1 MVEKYIVN
9 NSSIFLFHKL
19 LLLPSMMIPK
29 QTVQEVL
36 EASKVEEVVGE
47 FVSLSK
53 RGVNRIGLCPFHNEK
68 TPSFT
73 VSPAKN
79 IFKCFGCGESGSSV
93 DFLMKH
99 EHFNFPQAVKWLA
112 DKYNIHIEEEEQTP
126 EQIAAENEREGLF
139 AISKF
144 AAEFFNKTL
153 NETDKGRAIGLSYFN
168 ERGYSQDIITK
179 FNLGYSPEDWDALA
193 VAAQA
198 AGYPIDA
205 LVQSGLVIKKDQ
217 GGVYD
222 RFRNRVI
229 FPIHNASGR
238 VLGFGGRILIA
249 DKKKPKYVNSPESLI
264 YDKSNV
270 LFGLYSAKNQII
282 KKDNCYLVEGYTDV
296 ISLYQSGI
304 ENSVSSSGTSLT
316 EGQIRLIKRYTPNI
330 TILYDG
336 DAAGIKASFR
346 GIDMIVRAGMNVR
359 VILFPDGEDPDS
371 YAKSHSASD
380 LSIFLESSAK
390 NFINFKSELLSKEAG
405 NDPLKKAQVVRQIV
419 ETIAL
424 VPEQLNR
431 IFFIRETSE
440 LLNVKE
446 EVLTNEVAKILRK
459 EHYKKQEKHNRE
471 QQQKAAGIGH
481 TPSPELGD
489 EPPEDFFNDNLSGG
503 ETKTPVK
510 SEISSKSNELEIIR
524 LLLNFGEIEFKP
536 EIAKVEDLPEEKDEE
551 ENTEEEEISVI
562 EFIIGD
568 LLEDD
573 ISFDDEILNSI
584 YKEYANAYENDR
596 LLNSNYFVTHE
607 NDEIRKLSGD
617 LLSENHILSPLWFKS
632 HQISI
637 TPETDHAVV
646 ARACYECIYSLKVRK
661 ISELKKKLM
670 KKMATE
676 GLSSEAQ
683 DDIMVEYHRYDIM
696 QNKLNQGLGR
706 IIGGKN

>member
-1 MVEKYIVN
+1 
-9 NSSIFLFHKL
+9 
-19 LLLPSMMIPK
+19 MMIPK

-36 EASKVEEVVGE
+36 DISKVEEVVGE
-47 FVSLSK
+47 FVSLTK

-79 IFKCFGCGESGSSV
+79 IYKCFGCGESGSSV

-99 EHFNFPQAVKWLA
+99 EHLNFPQAVKWLA
-112 DKYNIHIEEEEQTP
+112 NKYNIHIEEEEQTP

-139 AISKF
+139 AVSKF
-144 AAEFFNKTL
+144 AAEFFSKTL
-153 NETDKGRAIGLSYFN
+153 IETDKGRAIGLSYFN
-168 ERGYSQDIITK
+168 ERGYSQDIIDR
-179 FNLGYSPEDWDALA
+179 FHLGYSPEEWDALA
-193 VAAQA
+193 IEAQA
-198 AGYPIDA
+198 AGYTEDS
-205 LVQSGLVIKKDQ
+205 LVKAGLIIKKDQ

-229 FPIHNASGR
+229 FPIHNISGR

-270 LFGLYSAKNQII
+270 LFGLYLAKNLII

-304 ENSVSSSGTSLT
+304 ENVVSSSGTSLT

-346 GIDMIVRAGMNVR
+346 GIDMIVKAGMNVR

-371 YAKSHSASD
+371 YAKSHSADELTS
-380 LSIFLESSAK
+380 FLESNAK
-390 NFINFKSELLSKEAG
+390 NFINFKSELLSKEAEG
-405 NDPLKKAQVVRQIV
+405 DPLKKANVVRQIV

-459 EHYKKQEKHNRE
+459 EHSKKQEKYNRDK
-471 QQQKAAGIGH
+471 QQSTNRTGS
-481 TPSPELGD
+481 SPGMGD
-489 EPPEDFFNDNLSGG
+489 EPPADFFNEEAAIG
-503 ETKTPVK
+503 ESPEPQIITVEERNRPY
-510 SEISSKSNELEIIR
+510 ELEIIR
-524 LLLNFGEIEFKP
+524 MLLNFGEIVFNP
-536 EIAKVEDLPEEKDEE
+536 EIARIEDDPSAALSAKDPSATLSASEESD
-551 ENTEEEEISVI
+551 ISVI

-568 LLEDD
+568 LLED
-573 ISFDDEILNSI
+573 EIELEDVVFNSI
-584 YKEYANAYENDR
+584 YKEYATAYEDNR
-596 LLNSNYFVTHE
+596 LLKSSFFVNHE
-607 NDEIRKLSGD
+607 NDEIRKVAGD
-617 LLSENHILSPLWFKS
+617 LLSENYTLSPIWFDK

-637 TPETDHAVV
+637 TAENDQEVV

-661 ISELKKKLM
+661 ISEMKKKLLT
-670 KKMATE
+670 KFSEKELSTE
-676 GLSSEAQ
+676 EQ
-683 DDIMVEYHRYDIM
+683 NDIMVEYRKFDIM
-696 QNKLNQGLGR
+696 QNKLNQGMGR
-706 IIGGKN
+706 LIGGKN